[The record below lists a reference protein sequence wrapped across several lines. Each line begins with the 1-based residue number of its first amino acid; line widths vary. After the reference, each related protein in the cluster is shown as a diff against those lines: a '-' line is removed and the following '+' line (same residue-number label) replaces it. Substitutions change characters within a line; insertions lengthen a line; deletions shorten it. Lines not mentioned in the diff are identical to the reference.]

1 MHDDVGVGKYMLM
14 SVTVLFLT
22 ILIKEEDPSVPV

>member
-1 MHDDVGVGKYMLM
+1 MHDDVGVGKYVDV
-14 SVTVLFLT
+14 SDCTFLT